1 MLYEDK
7 IDKNRIPA
15 HVAIIM
21 DGNGRWA
28 QSRGLERTEG
38 HVAGVKAVWKIV
50 EDAVSLGIRY
60 LTLYTFSTENWKRPE
75 KEIKLL
81 MNLILQNI
89 EEEVFMKNNVR
100 LRIIGDMDRL
110 PLIVRNRLMKC
121 LETTKNNTRSDLV
134 IALSYSSRWE
144 ITKAARN
151 IADDVKKGLI
161 RPEEIDEKLIAS
173 RLETNFMPDPDLIIR
188 TSGEMRLSNYL
199 MWQAAYSELY
209 FTDILWPDFNKEELC
224 KAIYS
229 FQQRERRYGLTSS
242 QITEGALQKSEQ
254 E

>member
-7 IDKNRIPA
+7 IDKNRIPT

-28 QSRGLERTEG
+28 QARGLERSEG
-38 HVAGVKAVWKIV
+38 HVAGVKTVWKIV
-50 EDAVSLGIRY
+50 EDAVNLGIRY
-60 LTLYTFSTENWKRPE
+60 ITLYTFSTENWKRPE

-81 MNLILQNI
+81 MDLILQNMK
-89 EEEVFMKNNVR
+89 EEILMKNNVR

-110 PLIVRNRLMKC
+110 PYIVSNRLKKS
-121 LETTKNNTRSDLV
+121 LENTKNNTRSDVV

-144 ITKAARN
+144 ITKAMKN
-151 IADDVKKGLI
+151 IANDVMKGLVS
-161 RPEEIDEKLIAS
+161 PGEIDENLIAS

-209 FTDILWPDFNKEELC
+209 FTDILWPDFNREELC
-224 KAIYS
+224 RAIYNY
-229 FQQRERRYGLTSS
+229 QQRERRYGLTSS
-242 QITEGALQKSEQ
+242 QITDGALQKSEQ
-254 E
+254 